1 MVDFVVDKGLDRLL
15 AQIDEAAPNRSKA
28 SDGSIGDEAH
38 QGTSSKHNPE
48 DTEDSQDGNDPD
60 NQVDARDFTHD
71 PANNADMHIVSE
83 SIRQSRDVRVYLVIF
98 DGRQFSSY
106 SKDGYP
112 PFTWRPYYGENKHR
126 QHMHVEVNDYHND
139 DTSPW
144 KIGIDMGLLPEE
156 YSEIVK
162 GKLTDDNALFYWLR
176 ALALGKVP
184 AVVNGKF
191 DWDQMVDADFA
202 GLEQV
207 GDALVQLGDMVTGLH
222 AKLDELAAKVDGIS
236 TGGVDVA
243 LIADTTADE
252 IAQRLAD

>member
-1 MVDFVVDKGLDRLL
+1 MVDFVVDKGLDKLL

-48 DTEDSQDGNDPD
+48 DTEDSQDRNDPD

-71 PANNADMHIVSE
+71 PANNADMHVVSE
-83 SIRQSRDVRVYLVIF
+83 SIRQSRDARVYLVIF
-98 DGRQFSSY
+98 DGEQFSSY
-106 SKDGYP
+106 AKDGYP

-126 QHMHVEVNDYHND
+126 QHMHIEVNDYHND

-176 ALALGKVP
+176 ATGSGKVP
-184 AVVNGKF
+184 KIVNGKF
-191 DWDQMVDADFA
+191 DWNQMVDADFP
-202 GLEQV
+202 GL
-207 GDALVQLGDMVTGLH
+207 DQLGQLLAQLATRVE
-222 AKLDELAAKVDGIS
+222 ELYAKVEELYDKVDDIS

-243 LIADTTADE
+243 LIADATADE